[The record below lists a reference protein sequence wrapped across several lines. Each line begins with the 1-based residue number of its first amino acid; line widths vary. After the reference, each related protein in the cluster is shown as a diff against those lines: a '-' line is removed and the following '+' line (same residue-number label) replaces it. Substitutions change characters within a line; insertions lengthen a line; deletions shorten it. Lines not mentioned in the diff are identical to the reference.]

1 MRYRVKEILKTRY
14 GLTEYQVNIAMIGH
28 GKSIGEAEQY
38 QVAPEAVAEAIYQ
51 CYKKENGI

>member
-14 GLTEYQVNIAMIGH
+14 GLTEYQVNIAMVGH
-28 GKSIGEAEQY
+28 GKSISEAAQY

-51 CYKKENGI
+51 HYKKENGI